1 MDFGIGGLIR
11 SVANPANL
19 AMLVMGP
26 AGWAGLAG
34 KMLMGAIGQQ
44 VIQQIGQQLGLPQ
57 SVIDLGKASFAAAS
71 GTQGLPTSIR
81 GTVAEIAEQFN
92 LSPRQQGALE
102 RAAIQDVRNAV
113 DYFTNDMAEGRSTR
127 EAKSSG
133 GKSWLMAI
141 AESLGK
147 NADKL
152 AKEMN
157 AMSDKLGKGNEKS
170 QASDN
175 LKFGAKS
182 QEFSMFFNSANTV
195 LKTLGEALSAGARK
209 Q

>member
-1 MDFGIGGLIR
+1 MNVFGLAR
-11 SVANPANL
+11 SVFNPMTAIQL
-19 AMLVMGP
+19 AMGP
-26 AGWAGLAG
+26 AGWASLAG
-34 KMLMGAIGQQ
+34 RMLAGAIGQQ

-57 SVIDLGKASFAAAS
+57 SVIDTAKTAFAAAS
-71 GTQGLPTSIR
+71 GTQGMPSSIR
-81 GTVAEIAEQFN
+81 SAVADLAEQFS
-92 LSPRQQGALE
+92 LSPRQQGSLE
-102 RAAIQDVRNAV
+102 QAARQDVRDAV
-113 DYFTNDMAEGRSTR
+113 NYFVNDLAEGRNVK

-157 AMSDKLGKGNEKS
+157 VMSDKLGKGSEKS

-195 LKTLGEALSAGARK
+195 LKTLGEALSSGARK